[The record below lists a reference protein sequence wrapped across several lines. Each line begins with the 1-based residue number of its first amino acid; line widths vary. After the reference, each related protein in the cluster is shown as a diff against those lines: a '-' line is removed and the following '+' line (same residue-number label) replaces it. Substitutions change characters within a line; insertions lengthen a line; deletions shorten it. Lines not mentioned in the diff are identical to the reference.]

1 MRRRL
6 GMLSIATLA
15 LLAPLFAATAAAP
28 AHAATGIEVSLDG
41 IHFGTTLPAGLFD
54 GIGRMVPM
62 DSETATFWVRNTSAT
77 DAALR
82 VSLQDMV
89 VSSPALAASI
99 ELTSWDSGTAAA
111 NSATLNTLAACDV
124 IVPEQIV
131 PTGATIRVDLTL
143 TMMNVTGLTAQDM
156 LGALNFLAAMRD
168 AAGGPFPPSACDD
181 DGVLIPTDLPTL
193 MAPTGSELP
202 TDWLAAGGAL
212 VGFGILLV
220 LARRRRKRE
229 TEMTEE

>member
-1 MRRRL
+1 MRRRF
-6 GMLSIATLA
+6 GVVSIAALT
-15 LLAPLFAATAAAP
+15 LLAPLLAVTAAAP
-28 AHAATGIEVSLDG
+28 AHAATDIEVSLDG
-41 IHFGTTLPAGLFD
+41 IHFGTTLPAGLFE
-54 GIGRMVPM
+54 GIGLMVPM
-62 DSETATFWVRNTSAT
+62 DSETATFWVRNTSAS

-82 VSLQDMV
+82 VSLQDLV
-89 VSSPALAASI
+89 ISSPALASSV

-111 NSATLNTLAACDV
+111 NSATLNSLAACDV

-131 PTGATIRVDLTL
+131 PTGATIQVDLTL

-168 AAGGPFPPSACDD
+168 ASAGPFPTSACDD
-181 DGVLIPTDLPTL
+181 DGVLIPSDLPTL

-212 VGFGILLV
+212 VGFGILLI
-220 LARRRRKRE
+220 LARRRRKRDA
-229 TEMTEE
+229 EMIHE